1 MVNQVLVS
9 RRMSAYF
16 TAMAFHCCMS
26 GALLFSSANFASAAG
41 EASDAVTIDL
51 PAALSTSKLISHAEA
66 DKLINIV
73 LVLRLS
79 DEKGADE
86 FAQRV
91 SAPNDPLYRKY
102 LTPQEYGEK
111 FGPSVA
117 DYSALENWAKAN
129 GLFVQGRNIARTTL
143 TVRGSIGQLE
153 KLFGVQVNNYQA
165 ADGKTFFSPSIKPS
179 VPSELHGRLTGIVG
193 FSNYTQFAPLVQV
206 YKKGQNQDL
215 DRLLPGVRP
224 DTAGGNGPGGAYD
237 AKDLRIAYNVPLELS
252 QSGIET
258 VAVFEQGGFD
268 PADVAQYEAQNH
280 LPNIPV
286 QDRNVN
292 GYGGGIDDPGVE
304 LEAVLD
310 IDMIIGINP
319 KVKQVIVYED
329 GQDAFQVA
337 LLDSL
342 VAMANDD
349 AAQVISIS
357 YGIDEIMMGNAQM
370 AAENKV
376 FKQLAAQGQ
385 TVFVSAGDQG
395 AYGRTGSGLN
405 VSDPGAQP
413 YVTSVGGTSLYT
425 GPNSFYELEDVWN
438 LLGAGAGATGGGV
451 SAYWKIP
458 SWQFF
463 TNFQGQRVSVASFNG
478 GSSTMRN
485 MPDVA
490 AVASPVTGVSVYSA
504 LNGGWGQIGGTSVSS
519 PIWASYISIVDS
531 AWRTIGLGH
540 IGFVNPL
547 LYYQANNTDG
557 YDDIT
562 DGSNGN
568 ANLYGGIP
576 GYTAGSGY
584 DNCTGWGSMWGED
597 LVHNLLLFH
606 PHKGP
611 APDQATG
618 IHGTAAKT
626 TARVN
631 WTAAKNATGYV
642 VEAID
647 LSNIFNFTHFASA
660 GTHVELT
667 GLLPATS
674 YEIRVYSVNP
684 AGSNE
689 AIPLFL
695 TTTK

>member
-1 MVNQVLVS
+1 MALHGCLAATLLV
-9 RRMSAYF
+9 
-16 TAMAFHCCMS
+16 
-26 GALLFSSANFASAAG
+26 SSANAAP
-41 EASDAVTIDL
+41 AANQPSDETAIDL
-51 PAALSTSKLISHAEA
+51 SPALSTSKLLSPVDP
-66 DKLINIV
+66 DKLVNIV
-73 LVLRLS
+73 LVLPLS
-79 DEKGADE
+79 DEKRADE
-86 FAQRV
+86 FTRRV
-91 SAPNDPLYRKY
+91 STPNDTWYGKY
-102 LTPQEYGEK
+102 LTPAEYGER
-111 FGPSVA
+111 FGPSIA
-117 DYSALENWAKAN
+117 DYSVLENWAKAN
-129 GLFVQGRNIARTTL
+129 HLFIQERNLARITL
-143 TVRGSIGQLE
+143 TVQASLGQLE
-153 KLFGVQVNNYQA
+153 KLFGVQINNYQA
-165 ADGKTFFSPSIKPS
+165 ADGRIYFSPSTKPS
-179 VPSELHGRLTGIVG
+179 VPSELHGRITGIVG
-193 FSNYTQFAPLVQV
+193 FSNYTQFAPLVQM
-206 YKKGQNQDL
+206 YKPGQNQEL

-237 AKDLRIAYNVPLELS
+237 AKDLRIAYNVPLGVS
-252 QSGIET
+252 QAGIET

-268 PADVAQYEAQNH
+268 PTDVATYEAQNH
-280 LPNIPV
+280 LPAVPV

-357 YGIDEIMMGNAQM
+357 YGIDEVTAGTGQM
-370 AAENKV
+370 AAESKV
-376 FKQLAAQGQ
+376 LKQLAAQGQ
-385 TVFVSAGDQG
+385 AVFVSAGDQG

-413 YVTSVGGTSLYT
+413 YVTSVGGTNLYT
-425 GPNSFYELEDVWN
+425 GPNSAYEVEDVWN
-438 LLGAGAGATGGGV
+438 LLGAGGGATGGGV
-451 SAYWKIP
+451 SSYWKIP
-458 SWQFF
+458 AWQLY
-463 TNFQGQRVSVASFNG
+463 TNAQGQQVSVASFNG

-490 AVASPVTGVSVYSA
+490 AVGSPVTGVSVYSA

-547 LYYQANNTDG
+547 LYYQAINTDG

-568 ANLYGGIP
+568 ANLYGIP
-576 GYTAGSGY
+576 GYTAGGGY
-584 DNCTGWGSMWGED
+584 DNCSGWGSMWGED
-597 LVHNLLLFH
+597 LVHNLLLYH

-611 APDQATG
+611 LPAAATG
-618 IHGTAAKT
+618 IHGTAGKT
-626 TARVN
+626 TASVS

-642 VEAID
+642 VEAED
-647 LSNIFNFTHFASA
+647 MSNIFNFTHFASA
-660 GTHVELT
+660 GTHAELT
-667 GLLPATS
+667 GLLPGTS
-674 YEIRVYSVNP
+674 YYIRVYSVNP
-684 AGSNE
+684 ASAAE
-689 AIPLFL
+689 SIPLFL
-695 TTTK
+695 TTLK

>member
-1 MVNQVLVS
+1 VS
-9 RRMSAYF
+9 S
-16 TAMAFHCCMS
+16 S
-26 GALLFSSANFASAAG
+26 KLALAATNDAN
-41 EASDAVTIDL
+41 EITIDL
-51 PAALSTSKLISHAEA
+51 PAALSTSKLVSHTET
-66 DKLINIV
+66 DKLINII
-73 LVLRLS
+73 LLLPLS
-79 DEKGADE
+79 DENGADE
-86 FAQRV
+86 FVQRV
-91 SAPNDPLYRKY
+91 STPNDPLYGRY
-102 LTPQEYGEK
+102 LTPEEYGAK
-111 FGPSVA
+111 FGPSVTN
-117 DYSALENWAKAN
+117 YSAVENWAKTN
-129 GLFVQGRNIARTTL
+129 GLLSQERNIARTTL

-153 KLFGVQVNNYQA
+153 KLFGVEINNYQA
-165 ADGKTFFSPSIKPS
+165 ADGRIFYSPRVKPS
-179 VPSELHGRLTGIVG
+179 VPSELQGRITGIVG
-193 FSNYTQFAPLVQV
+193 FSNYIQSAPLVQV
-206 YKKGQNQDL
+206 YKRGQNQEL
-215 DRLLPGVRP
+215 DRLLPGVRS

-268 PADVAQYEAQNH
+268 PTDVAKYEAQNH
-280 LPNIPV
+280 LPAVPV
-286 QDRNVN
+286 EDRNVN

-319 KVKQVIVYED
+319 KVKKVIVYED
-329 GQDAFQVA
+329 GQDSFPVA

-357 YGIDEIMMGNAQM
+357 YGADEVMMGNTQM
-370 AAENKV
+370 AAEGKV
-376 FKQLAAQGQ
+376 LKQLAAQGQ
-385 TVFVSAGDQG
+385 AVFVSAGDQG

-425 GPNSFYELEDVWN
+425 GPDSVYELEDVWN

-451 SAYWKIP
+451 SAYWAIP
-458 SWQFF
+458 SWQLF
-463 TNFQGQRVSVASFNG
+463 TDSQGQLVSVASFNG

-504 LNGGWGQIGGTSVSS
+504 LNGGWQQVGGTSASS

-531 AWRTIGLGH
+531 AWRTIGLGRV
-540 IGFVNPL
+540 GFVNPL
-547 LYYQANNTDG
+547 LYYQALETDG

-562 DGSNGN
+562 DGTNGN
-568 ANLYGGIP
+568 VNLYGIP
-576 GYTAGSGY
+576 GYTAGGGY

-606 PHKGP
+606 PHNGRT
-611 APDQATG
+611 PDPVTG
-618 IHGTAAKT
+618 VHGTAGKT
-626 TARVN
+626 TARVS

-642 VEAID
+642 VEAD
-647 LSNIFNFTHFASA
+647 DMSNAFNFTHYCSA

-667 GLLPATS
+667 GLLPGTS
-674 YEIRVYSVNP
+674 YYIRVYSVNP
-684 AGSNE
+684 PGATESV
-689 AIPLFL
+689 PLIL
-695 TTTK
+695 TTQR